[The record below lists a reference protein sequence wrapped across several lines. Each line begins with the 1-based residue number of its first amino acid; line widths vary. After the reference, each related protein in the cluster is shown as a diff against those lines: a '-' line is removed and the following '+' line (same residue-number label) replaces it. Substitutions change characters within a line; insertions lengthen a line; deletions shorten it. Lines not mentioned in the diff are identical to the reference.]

1 MTEISMRLIG
11 AIIVGLLAL
20 PIIPASAGTA
30 MSGTSANGAATDIS
44 SQVRIETGRH
54 GIGVDVGRRHHRW
67 ESRREHRR
75 HDRRRCRTVTV
86 TRDTRHGRVTKTER
100 RCH

>member
-30 MSGTSANGAATDIS
+30 TSGTSAATDVS

-67 ESRREHRR
+67 ESRRAHRR
-75 HDRRRCRTVTV
+75 HDRRCRTVTV
-86 TRDTRHGRVTKTER
+86 TRHTRHGRVTKTER
-100 RCH
+100 RCR